1 MLFKLPDMFCDDAGN
16 HVHGLQVHIRIGEI
30 VVTHNL
36 PFIGTRPERL
46 NQAVATTN
54 LRKHLNGDAATAIV
68 ILLTNM
74 EQI

>member
-1 MLFKLPDMFCDDAGN
+1 MGASGYLYAMFGSPLTCHLAKT
-16 HVHGLQVHIRIGEI
+16 RY
-30 VVTHNL
+30 L